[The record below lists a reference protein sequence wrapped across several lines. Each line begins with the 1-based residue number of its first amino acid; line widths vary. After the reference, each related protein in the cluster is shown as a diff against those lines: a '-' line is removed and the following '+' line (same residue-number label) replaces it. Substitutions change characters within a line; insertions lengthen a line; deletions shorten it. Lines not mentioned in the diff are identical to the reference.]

1 VSTDAVIRRLEASSS
16 LDKAGRAL
24 ANAFARLVRPGPL
37 RDLLSGTPLR
47 HPAHPLLTDV
57 TIGLWTSSAVLDLAR
72 VPRGAD
78 LLVAAGAVSALPTA
92 LTGVNDL
99 ADITDPASRS
109 VAVTHAAGN
118 AAALTMFLASY
129 AARRT
134 GARRAGMT
142 LSAFGLAA
150 LTGAGFLG
158 GHLAYRRGVGVDTT
172 VFEPAIGD
180 WTPALADADL
190 RPGRPRR
197 ATVNGVDVML
207 VREAGAIYALANR
220 CTHRGAPL
228 HKGKLADGCVTCP
241 WHLSTFRLQ
250 DGEVVR
256 GPATAPEPVFD
267 VRVQE
272 GAIQVRSRRAG

>member
-1 VSTDAVIRRLEASSS
+1 VSTDTAIRRLEASSS

-24 ANAFARLVRPGPL
+24 ANAFAGVVRPGPL
-37 RDLLSGTPLR
+37 RDVLSGTPLR

-57 TIGLWTSSAVLDLAR
+57 TIGLWASAAVLDVAR
-72 VPRGAD
+72 VPQGAD
-78 LLVAAGAVSALPTA
+78 LLVGAGALSALPTA

-118 AAALTMFLASY
+118 VAALALFLASY
-129 AARRT
+129 AARRA
-134 GARRAGMT
+134 GARRAGVT
-142 LSAFGLAA
+142 LSALGLGA

-180 WTPALADADL
+180 WTPALDDADL
-190 RPGRPRR
+190 KAGRPRR

-228 HKGKLADGCVTCP
+228 HKGKLAEGCVTCP
-241 WHLSTFRLQ
+241 WHLSMFRLQ

-256 GPATAPEPVFD
+256 GPATAPQPVFD
-267 VRVQE
+267 VRVEE